1 MTTLVTG
8 AGLVGTA
15 YAKEAAKRG
24 EKVVFGPDPSR
35 RLSREAAWGV
45 GLGADHGRCP

>member
-24 EKVVFGPDPSR
+24 DARAVEVLTEPWTK
-35 RLSREAAWGV
+35 
-45 GLGADHGRCP
+45 

>member
-8 AGLVGTA
+8 AGLIGTA

-24 EKVVFGPDPSR
+24 EKVVFVDPVPR
-35 RLSREAAWGV
+35 
-45 GLGADHGRCP
+45 GLERG